1 MKKLVSMIV
10 MFIVIVLASAATVSA
25 FCNDGDLIP
34 HPDDCSKYFKC
45 HNGEA
50 IEFTCPA
57 MLHFNPTTQTCDWP
71 ENAGCISGGGGGT
84 KQCYKN
90 PNDSKNDGNCT
101 VRQDSGGSGAYIM
114 ECRTSWLKPNPCE
127 TGASI

>member
-25 FCNDGDLIP
+25 FCDEGQMFP
-34 HPDDCSKYFKC
+34 HPEDCNKFIKC

-50 IEFTCPA
+50 VELTCPA

-71 ENAGCISGGGGGT
+71 ESAGCSSGGGT

-90 PNDSKNDGNCT
+90 PNDSKNDGNCSL
-101 VRQDSGGSGAYIM
+101 RQDSDGSGAYIM
-114 ECRTSWLKPNPCE
+114 ECRTASWSKPSPCE
-127 TGASI
+127 TGVSI